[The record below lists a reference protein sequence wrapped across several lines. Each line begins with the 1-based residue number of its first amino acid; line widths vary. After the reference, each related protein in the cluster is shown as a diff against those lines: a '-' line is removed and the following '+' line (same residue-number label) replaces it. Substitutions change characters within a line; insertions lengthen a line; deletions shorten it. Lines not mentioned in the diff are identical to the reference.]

1 MELLLPDENIDTPK
15 PITKM
20 NKKELYDE
28 VKSLRIEQEKFK
40 EIQSQINQCK
50 EDIQFRQ
57 SHIQNLQNDKNDM
70 DIMLNEFY
78 SLCDKKTVDKLSMEK
93 GGVLKHDE
101 FLKILQGQM
110 NWLNNK
116 ELQELQDKYG
126 LLFLSHSKLKYEHN
140 ELQGNYADVINNPI
154 IVHQSSEQSVD
165 KVDIYDRIAKL
176 FKDKIDAF
184 DEVENENKKLKKIV
198 NKFKNIFTNLDDN

>member
-1 MELLLPDENIDTPK
+1 MELLLPDEGLSPIAK

-70 DIMLNEFY
+70 HIMLNEFY

-93 GGVLKHDE
+93 GEVLKHND
-101 FLKILQGQM
+101 FWKIIHNQCQWG
-110 NWLNNK
+110 
-116 ELQELQDKYG
+116 ELQDKYD
-126 LLFLSHSKLKYEHN
+126 LLFLSHSKLKYEHT

-154 IVHQSSEQSVD
+154 IVHQASEQSVD
-165 KVDIYDRIAKL
+165 KVDIYDRIYKL
-176 FKDKIDAF
+176 FKEKIDAF
-184 DEVENENKKLKKIV
+184 DEVENENKKYKKMF
-198 NKFKNIFTNLDDN
+198 NNFKNLFTNLDDN